1 MEIMD
6 DIKGILK
13 ATGAQI
19 KTRIMGAEQAATVEE
34 DALPEKECS
43 KENVSANS
51 GKLAQSEEASQNA
64 SKGNNEGSNHFN
76 PVIDRVFQLR
86 ENFVIIGLTGR
97 TGSGCTTVAEKLAT
111 KEWKELKSNYKD
123 LNSQS
128 IDNVIRKNRI
138 VHRYL
143 KDHWKQPFDVI
154 SASDIIFFYALKES
168 FDDFANS
175 LASVNIEP
183 DEESKYEQSKPAID
197 TAMRSELENLKD
209 EFNALHEKVLI
220 CEDFLHK
227 EDYTNTVNID
237 LLRDVVF
244 KDIKIFRKNLEGILT
259 KTIKKVIANELQS
272 WGNNIRKYNSI
283 KKQVTP
289 SQKAPSCL
297 ARKINQ
303 IIKALRV
310 YDKTHDRKT
319 LIVIDALRNPFEVL
333 YFRERYSA
341 FYLMAVH
348 TEEKVRRDALFKKGF
363 RIDEIE
369 HLDKVEAGKSSFH
382 ASYEKIDIDKCI
394 ELADIHLAHDGTD
407 KDHNRD
413 MVNQIFTYVA
423 LIFHPGLIPPSPLER
438 CMQIAYTAKL
448 NSGCLSRQ
456 VGAAVTNE
464 YFSVQSI
471 GWNTVAEGQTPCSLR
486 NLYDLFKDED
496 EGAFSDFE
504 RFNEDF
510 GKEKKKLIQAYEPVK
525 TKLNGLNLSYC
536 FKDIYTSSKEKQRN
550 NQVHTRS
557 LHAEENAFLQLAK
570 YGTPGIK
577 GGKLF
582 TTASCCELCSKK
594 AYQLGI
600 TEIYY
605 IDTYPGISRS
615 HILESGV
622 NRPKMLLF
630 NGAIGRAY
638 VNLYTPFLPLKD
650 EIEELTDVKV
660 KTVVE
665 RKSQQSLGGN

>member
-1 MEIMD
+1 MKNYFMSVLN
-6 DIKGILK
+6 DIVNNLKSKGENLD
-13 ATGAQI
+13 A
-19 KTRIMGAEQAATVEE
+19 RII
-34 DALPEKECS
+34 EKP
-43 KENVSANS
+43 
-51 GKLAQSEEASQNA
+51 NA
-64 SKGNNEGSNHFN
+64 SGSSENSEVMATKRGETDKDKDENKEIQNNLSSSNH
-76 PVIDRVFQLR
+76 VIDSVFLLR
-86 ENFVIIGLTGR
+86 ENFVVIGLTGR
-97 TGSGCTTVAEKLAT
+97 TGSGCTTIAEKLAT

-123 LNSQS
+123 LNSQP
-128 IDNVIRKNRI
+128 IDNDVRKNRI
-138 VHRYL
+138 VHRFL
-143 KDHWKQPFDVI
+143 KEHWKQPFDVI
-154 SASDIIFFYALKES
+154 SASDIIFYYALKED
-168 FDDFANS
+168 FDIFANS
-175 LASVNIEP
+175 LASANIEP
-183 DEESKYEQSKPAID
+183 DEKSKYEQTKSYVD
-197 TAMRSELENLKD
+197 TAIRSELENLKD
-209 EFNALHEKVLI
+209 EFNILHKKVLQ
-220 CEDFLHK
+220 CEDFLLK
-227 EDYTNTVNID
+227 EDYSNPIN
-237 LLRDVVF
+237 LEMLRDVVF
-244 KDIKIFRKNLEGILT
+244 KEIKTFRKNLESILT
-259 KTIKKVIANELQS
+259 KTIKKVIASELQS

-283 KKQVTP
+283 IKQSKP
-289 SQKAPSCL
+289 NNKMPSCL

-303 IIKALRV
+303 IIKAFRV
-310 YDKTHDRKT
+310 YDKNHHRRT

-348 TEEKVRRDALFKKGF
+348 TEEKIRQDALFKKGF
-363 RIDEIE
+363 RINEIDN
-369 HLDKVEAGKSSFH
+369 LDRVESGESSFH
-382 ASYEKIDIDKCI
+382 ESYERIDINKCI

-464 YFSVQSI
+464 HFSVQSI

-510 GKEKKKLIQAYEPVK
+510 DKEKKILIQAYEPVK

-536 FKDIYTSSKEKQRN
+536 FKDVYTSSKEKQRN

-570 YGTPGIK
+570 YGTQGIK

-615 HILESGV
+615 HILESGI

-650 EIEELTDVKV
+650 EIEELTNVRV
-660 KTVVE
+660 KTVVS
-665 RKSQQSLGGN
+665 KKTQQS

>member
-1 MEIMD
+1 MPMELVDEFKGMLKAAGTQIKSC
-6 DIKGILK
+6 IKGGDHPAEPAEAPLLVDNAEK
-13 ATGAQI
+13 AKVAVATESQ
-19 KTRIMGAEQAATVEE
+19 EQQTE
-34 DALPEKECS
+34 S
-43 KENVSANS
+43 R
-51 GKLAQSEEASQNA
+51 QSNPDEI
-64 SKGNNEGSNHFN
+64 N

-123 LNSQS
+123 FNSQP
-128 IDNVIRKNRI
+128 IDNVVRKNRI

-143 KDHWKQPFDVI
+143 KDHWKQAFDVI
-154 SASDIIFFYALKES
+154 SASDIIFYYALKES
-168 FDDFANS
+168 FEDFADS

-183 DEESKYEQSKPAID
+183 DEESKYEQSKPVID
-197 TAMRSELENLKD
+197 PALRGELNKLKD
-209 EFNALHEKVLI
+209 EFIALHAKVLI

-227 EDYTNTVNID
+227 EDYTDEANLN

-244 KDIKIFRKNLEGILT
+244 KDIKAFRNSLEGILT

-272 WGNNIRKYNSI
+272 WGNNVRKYNSI
-283 KKQVTP
+283 KKQTTP
-289 SQKAPSCL
+289 YKKAPSCL

-303 IIKALRV
+303 IIKAFRV
-310 YDKTHDRKT
+310 YDKNHDRKT

-348 TEEKVRRDALFKKGF
+348 TEEKIRRDALFKRGF

-369 HLDKVEAGKSSFH
+369 HLDNVEAGKSSFH
-382 ASYEKIDIDKCI
+382 DSYEKIDIDKCI

-413 MVNQIFTYVA
+413 IVNQIFTYVA

-504 RFNEDF
+504 RFNEEF
-510 GKEKKKLIQAYEPVK
+510 GQEKKKLIQAYEPVK
-525 TKLNGLNLSYC
+525 KKLNGLNLSYC
-536 FKDIYTSSKEKQRN
+536 FKDIYTSSKDKQRN

-570 YGTPGIK
+570 YGTQGIK

-660 KTVVE
+660 KTVVA
-665 RKSQQSLGGN
+665 RKSQQS

>member
-1 MEIMD
+1 MGIKEVLKVTGEKVKKSLMGEESSEQMNTKPLEEGWAENKQSSND
-6 DIKGILK
+6 DLV
-13 ATGAQI
+13 
-19 KTRIMGAEQAATVEE
+19 RP
-34 DALPEKECS
+34 DAMPQTAD
-43 KENVSANS
+43 VSC
-51 GKLAQSEEASQNA
+51 
-64 SKGNNEGSNHFN
+64 N

-111 KEWKELKSNYKD
+111 KEWEELKSNYKD
-123 LNSQS
+123 FNSQP
-128 IDNVIRKNRI
+128 IDNVVRKNRI

-143 KDHWKQPFDVI
+143 KRHWTQPFDVI
-154 SASDIIFFYALKES
+154 SASDVIFYYALKEN
-168 FDDFANS
+168 FNVFADS

-183 DEESKYEQSKPAID
+183 DEQSKYVKSMPTVDPSLRK
-197 TAMRSELENLKD
+197 ELENLEG
-209 EFNALHEKVLI
+209 EFNVLHDKVLR
-220 CEDFLHK
+220 CEAFLHN
-227 EDYTNTVNID
+227 EDYSNVEDLD
-237 LLRDVVF
+237 LLRSVVF
-244 KDIKIFRKNLEGILT
+244 FDIKAFRKSLGGILT

-283 KKQVTP
+283 KPQSVPYK
-289 SQKAPSCL
+289 KAPSCL

-303 IIKALRV
+303 IIKAFRA
-310 YDKTHDRKT
+310 YDKAHDRKT

-333 YFRERYSA
+333 YFRERYAA

-348 TEEKVRRDALFKKGF
+348 TEEKIRRDALFKKGF

-369 HLDKVEAGKSSFH
+369 HLDKVEGGKSSFH
-382 ASYEKIDIDKCI
+382 DSYEKIDIDKCI

-438 CMQIAYTAKL
+438 CMQVAHTAKL

-504 RFNEDF
+504 RFNEEF
-510 GKEKKKLIQAYEPVK
+510 SVEKKKLIQAYEPVK
-525 TKLNGLNLSYC
+525 KKLNGLNLSYC
-536 FKDIYTSSKEKQRN
+536 FKDIYTSSKEKQRY

-570 YGTPGIK
+570 YGTQGIK

-605 IDTYPGISRS
+605 IDTYPGISRM

-630 NGAIGRAY
+630 KGAIGRAY
-638 VNLYTPFLPLKD
+638 VNLFTPFLPLKD

-660 KTVVE
+660 KSVVAL
-665 RKSQQSLGGN
+665 KSQQSQGGI

>member
-1 MEIMD
+1 MEIVD
-6 DIKGILK
+6 EIKGMLK

-19 KTRIMGAEQAATVEE
+19 KSRLKVGEATEAPIEEALEEKVDEADKPSATETEQNTSSS
-34 DALPEKECS
+34 EC
-43 KENVSANS
+43 VANS
-51 GKLAQSEEASQNA
+51 TNQ
-64 SKGNNEGSNHFN
+64 
-76 PVIDRVFQLR
+76 VIDRVFQLR

-97 TGSGCTTVAEKLAT
+97 TGSGCTTVAEKLTTA
-111 KEWKELKSNYKD
+111 EWKELKTNYKD
-123 LNSQS
+123 FNSDQ
-128 IDNVIRKNRI
+128 IDNVVRKNRI

-143 KDHWKQPFDVI
+143 KEHWTQAFDVI
-154 SASDIIFFYALKES
+154 CASDIIFYYALKES

-183 DEESKYEQSKPAID
+183 DEESKYEKSKPIID
-197 TAMRSELENLKD
+197 TALREELNKLQD
-209 EFNALHEKVLI
+209 EFNALHDKVME
-220 CEDFLHK
+220 CEEYLH
-227 EDYTNTVNID
+227 EPDYNNTVK
-237 LLRDVVF
+237 LELVRSVVF
-244 KDIKIFRKNLEGILT
+244 TDIKTFRKSLEGILT
-259 KTIKKVIANELQS
+259 KTIKKVIASELQS

-283 KKQVTP
+283 KPQAAPHK
-289 SQKAPSCL
+289 KAPSCL

-303 IIKALRV
+303 IIKVFRA
-310 YDKTHDRKT
+310 YDKNHGRKT
-319 LIVIDALRNPFEVL
+319 LIAIDALRNPFEVL
-333 YFRERYSA
+333 YFRERYAA

-348 TEEKVRRDALFKKGF
+348 TEEKIRRDALFKRGF

-369 HLDKVEAGKSSFH
+369 HLDKVEGEKPNFH
-382 ASYEKIDIDKCI
+382 DSYEKIDIDKCI

-438 CMQIAYTAKL
+438 CMQVAYTAKL

-504 RFNEDF
+504 RFNDEF
-510 GKEKKKLIQAYEPVK
+510 SIQKKKLIQAYEPVK
-525 TKLNGLNLSYC
+525 AKLNGLNLSYC
-536 FKDIYTSSKEKQRN
+536 FKDVYTSSKEKQRN

-570 YGTPGIK
+570 YGTQGIK

-605 IDTYPGISRS
+605 IDTYPGISRA

-622 NRPKMLLF
+622 NRPQMLLF
-630 NGAIGRAY
+630 KGAIGRAY
-638 VNLYTPFLPLKD
+638 VNLFTPFLPLKD

-660 KTVVE
+660 KKVIDL
-665 RKSQQSLGGN
+665 KAQQSQGGI

>member
-1 MEIMD
+1 MEIVD
-6 DIKGILK
+6 EIKGMLK

-19 KTRIMGAEQAATVEE
+19 KSRLKVGEATEAPVEE
-34 DALPEKECS
+34 ALEEKVDEADKPSATETVQNTSSSEC
-43 KENVSANS
+43 VANS
-51 GKLAQSEEASQNA
+51 TNQ
-64 SKGNNEGSNHFN
+64 
-76 PVIDRVFQLR
+76 VIDRVFQLR

-97 TGSGCTTVAEKLAT
+97 TGSGCTTVAEKLTTA
-111 KEWKELKSNYKD
+111 EWKELKTNYKD
-123 LNSQS
+123 FNSDQ
-128 IDNVIRKNRI
+128 IDNVVRKNRI

-143 KDHWKQPFDVI
+143 KEHWTQAFDVI
-154 SASDIIFFYALKES
+154 SASDIIFYYALKES

-183 DEESKYEQSKPAID
+183 DEESKYEKSKPIID
-197 TAMRSELENLKD
+197 TALREELNKLQD
-209 EFNALHEKVLI
+209 EFNALHDKVMECEEYLHEPDYNNTEKLELV
-220 CEDFLHK
+220 
-227 EDYTNTVNID
+227 
-237 LLRDVVF
+237 RSVVF
-244 KDIKIFRKNLEGILT
+244 TDIKTFRKSLEGILT
-259 KTIKKVIANELQS
+259 KTIKKVIASELQS

-283 KKQVTP
+283 KPQAAPHK
-289 SQKAPSCL
+289 KAPSCL

-303 IIKALRV
+303 IIKVFRA
-310 YDKTHDRKT
+310 YDKNHGRKT
-319 LIVIDALRNPFEVL
+319 LIAIDALRNPFEVL
-333 YFRERYSA
+333 YFRERYAA

-348 TEEKVRRDALFKKGF
+348 TEEKIRRDALFKRGF

-369 HLDKVEAGKSSFH
+369 HLDKVEGEKPNFH
-382 ASYEKIDIDKCI
+382 DSYEKIDIDKCI

-438 CMQIAYTAKL
+438 CMQVAYTAKL

-504 RFNEDF
+504 RFNDEF
-510 GKEKKKLIQAYEPVK
+510 SIQKKKLIQAYEPVK
-525 TKLNGLNLSYC
+525 AKLNGLNLSYC
-536 FKDIYTSSKEKQRN
+536 FKDVYTSSKEKQRN

-570 YGTPGIK
+570 YGTQGIK

-605 IDTYPGISRS
+605 IDTYPGISRA

-622 NRPKMLLF
+622 NRPQMLLF
-630 NGAIGRAY
+630 KGAIGRAY
-638 VNLYTPFLPLKD
+638 VNLFTPFLPLKD

-660 KTVVE
+660 KKVIDL
-665 RKSQQSLGGN
+665 KAQQSQGGI

>member
-1 MEIMD
+1 MKERIMNSLN
-6 DIKGILK
+6 DIVKKLKSKGSNVV
-13 ATGAQI
+13 
-19 KTRIMGAEQAATVEE
+19 TRIVGEIEESETLEITDKVARKGAETSIVQ
-34 DALPEKECS
+34 DECT
-43 KENVSANS
+43 ENRNISS
-51 GKLAQSEEASQNA
+51 PT
-64 SKGNNEGSNHFN
+64 HH
-76 PVIDRVFQLR
+76 VIESVFQLR
-86 ENFVIIGLTGR
+86 ENFVVIGLTGR
-97 TGSGCTTVAEKLAT
+97 TGSGCTTIAEKLAT
-111 KEWKELKSNYKD
+111 KEWTELKSNYKD
-123 LNSQS
+123 LNSQP
-128 IDNVIRKNRI
+128 INNDVRKNRI
-138 VHRYL
+138 VHRFL
-143 KDHWKQPFDVI
+143 KEHWKQPFDVI
-154 SASDIIFFYALKES
+154 SASDIIFYYALKEE
-168 FDDFANS
+168 FDVFANS
-175 LASVNIEP
+175 LATANIEP
-183 DEESKYEQSKPAID
+183 DEESKYEQSKSSVD
-197 TAMRSELENLKD
+197 TAMRSELDNLKD
-209 EFNALHEKVLI
+209 EFNALHKKVLR
-220 CEDFLHK
+220 CEDFLLK
-227 EDYTNTVNID
+227 EDYGNSD
-237 LLRDVVF
+237 YLELLRDVVF
-244 KDIKIFRKNLEGILT
+244 KGIKTFRKNLESILT
-259 KTIKKVIANELQS
+259 KTIKKVIASELQS

-283 KKQVTP
+283 IQL
-289 SQKAPSCL
+289 SESDNKAPSCL

-303 IIKALRV
+303 IIKAFRV
-310 YDKTHDRKT
+310 YDKIHNRRT

-341 FYLMAVH
+341 FYLMAIH
-348 TEEKVRRDALFKKGF
+348 TEEKVRRDALYKKGF

-369 HLDKVEAGKSSFH
+369 NLDKVESGKPNFNT
-382 ASYEKIDIDKCI
+382 SYEKIDIDKCI

-496 EGAFSDFE
+496 DGAFSDFE
-504 RFNEDF
+504 RFNEEFD
-510 GKEKKKLIQAYEPVK
+510 KEKKLLIQAYEPVK

-536 FKDIYTSSKEKQRN
+536 FKDVYTSSKEKQRN

-570 YGTPGIK
+570 YGTQGIK

-615 HILESGV
+615 HILESGI

-660 KTVVE
+660 KIVVTK
-665 RKSQQSLGGN
+665 KSQQS

>member
-1 MEIMD
+1 MEIVD
-6 DIKGILK
+6 ELKGMLK

-19 KTRIMGAEQAATVEE
+19 KSRLKVGEATEAPVVEALEEKVAEADKTSVSEIVQNTSST
-34 DALPEKECS
+34 EC
-43 KENVSANS
+43 VANPTN
-51 GKLAQSEEASQNA
+51 Q
-64 SKGNNEGSNHFN
+64 
-76 PVIDRVFQLR
+76 VIDRVFQLR

-97 TGSGCTTVAEKLAT
+97 TGSGCTTVAGKLTTA
-111 KEWKELKSNYKD
+111 EWKELKTNYKD
-123 LNSQS
+123 FNSDQ
-128 IDNVIRKNRI
+128 IDNVVRKNRI

-143 KDHWKQPFDVI
+143 KEHWTQAFDVI
-154 SASDIIFFYALKES
+154 SASDIIFYYALKES

-183 DEESKYEQSKPAID
+183 DEESKYEKSKPIID
-197 TAMRSELENLKD
+197 TALREELNKLQD
-209 EFNALHEKVLI
+209 EFNALHDKVMECEEYLHEPDYNNTEKLELV
-220 CEDFLHK
+220 
-227 EDYTNTVNID
+227 
-237 LLRDVVF
+237 RSVVF
-244 KDIKIFRKNLEGILT
+244 TDIKTFRKSLEGILT
-259 KTIKKVIANELQS
+259 KTIKKVIASELQS

-283 KKQVTP
+283 KPQAAPHK
-289 SQKAPSCL
+289 KAPSCL

-303 IIKALRV
+303 IIKVFRA
-310 YDKTHDRKT
+310 YDKNHGRKT
-319 LIVIDALRNPFEVL
+319 LIAIDALRNPFEVL
-333 YFRERYSA
+333 YFRERYAA

-348 TEEKVRRDALFKKGF
+348 TEEKIRRDALFKRGF

-369 HLDKVEAGKSSFH
+369 HLDKVEGEKPNFH
-382 ASYEKIDIDKCI
+382 DSYEKIDIDKCI

-407 KDHNRD
+407 KDYNRD

-438 CMQIAYTAKL
+438 CMQVAYTAKL

-504 RFNEDF
+504 RFNDEF
-510 GKEKKKLIQAYEPVK
+510 SIQKKKLIQAYEPVK
-525 TKLNGLNLSYC
+525 AKLNGLNLSYC
-536 FKDIYTSSKEKQRN
+536 FKDVYTSSKEKQRN

-570 YGTPGIK
+570 YGTQGIK

-605 IDTYPGISRS
+605 IDTYPGISRA

-622 NRPKMLLF
+622 NRPQMLLF
-630 NGAIGRAY
+630 KGAIGRAY
-638 VNLYTPFLPLKD
+638 VNLFTPFLPLKD

-660 KTVVE
+660 KKVIE
-665 RKSQQSLGGN
+665 LKAQQSQGGN

>member
-1 MEIMD
+1 MEIVD
-6 DIKGILK
+6 ELKGMLK

-19 KTRIMGAEQAATVEE
+19 KSRLKVGEAEAPVVE
-34 DALPEKECS
+34 ALEEKVAEADKTSVSEIVQNTSSTEC
-43 KENVSANS
+43 VANPTN
-51 GKLAQSEEASQNA
+51 Q
-64 SKGNNEGSNHFN
+64 
-76 PVIDRVFQLR
+76 VIDRVFQLR

-97 TGSGCTTVAEKLAT
+97 TGSGCTTVAGKLTTA
-111 KEWKELKSNYKD
+111 EWKELKTNYKD
-123 LNSQS
+123 FNSDQ
-128 IDNVIRKNRI
+128 IDNVVRKNRI

-143 KDHWKQPFDVI
+143 KEHWTQAFDVI
-154 SASDIIFFYALKES
+154 SASDIIFYYALKES

-183 DEESKYEQSKPAID
+183 DEESKYEKSKPIID
-197 TAMRSELENLKD
+197 TALREELNKLQD
-209 EFNALHEKVLI
+209 EFNALHDKVMECEEYLHEPDYNNTEKLELV
-220 CEDFLHK
+220 
-227 EDYTNTVNID
+227 
-237 LLRDVVF
+237 RSVVF
-244 KDIKIFRKNLEGILT
+244 TDIKTFRKSLEGILT
-259 KTIKKVIANELQS
+259 KTIKKVIASELQS

-283 KKQVTP
+283 KPQAAPHK
-289 SQKAPSCL
+289 KAPSCL

-303 IIKALRV
+303 IIKVFRA
-310 YDKTHDRKT
+310 YDKNHGRKT
-319 LIVIDALRNPFEVL
+319 LIAIDALRNPFEVL
-333 YFRERYSA
+333 YFRERYAA

-348 TEEKVRRDALFKKGF
+348 TEEKIRRDALFKRGF

-369 HLDKVEAGKSSFH
+369 HLDKVEGEKPNFH
-382 ASYEKIDIDKCI
+382 DSYEKIDIDKCI

-407 KDHNRD
+407 KDYNRD

-438 CMQIAYTAKL
+438 CMQVAYTAKL

-456 VGAAVTNE
+456 VGAVVTNE

-504 RFNEDF
+504 RFNDEF
-510 GKEKKKLIQAYEPVK
+510 SIQKKKLIQAYEPVK
-525 TKLNGLNLSYC
+525 AKLNGLNLSYC
-536 FKDIYTSSKEKQRN
+536 FKDVYTSSKEKQRN

-570 YGTPGIK
+570 YGTQGIK

-605 IDTYPGISRS
+605 IDTYPGISRA

-622 NRPKMLLF
+622 NRPQMLLF
-630 NGAIGRAY
+630 KGAIGRAY
-638 VNLYTPFLPLKD
+638 VNLFTPFLPLKD

-660 KTVVE
+660 KKVIE
-665 RKSQQSLGGN
+665 LKAQQSQGGN

>member
-1 MEIMD
+1 MNGLN
-6 DIKGILK
+6 DIVNNLKSKGKKLVVRIIGNTKMSEASELSK
-13 ATGAQI
+13 KVVTSGI
-19 KTRIMGAEQAATVEE
+19 KTDKVQDGPSVKHNISS
-34 DALPEKECS
+34 PS
-43 KENVSANS
+43 
-51 GKLAQSEEASQNA
+51 
-64 SKGNNEGSNHFN
+64 HH
-76 PVIDRVFQLR
+76 VIDSVFQLR
-86 ENFVIIGLTGR
+86 ENFVVIGLTGR
-97 TGSGCTTVAEKLAT
+97 TGSGCTTIAEKLAT
-111 KEWKELKSNYKD
+111 KEWTELKSNYKD
-123 LNSQS
+123 LNSQP
-128 IDNVIRKNRI
+128 IDNDVRKNRI
-138 VHRYL
+138 VHRFL
-143 KDHWKQPFDVI
+143 KEHWKQPFDVI
-154 SASDIIFFYALKES
+154 SASDIIFYYALKEK
-168 FDDFANS
+168 FDVFANS
-175 LASVNIEP
+175 LASANIES
-183 DEESKYEQSKPAID
+183 DEESKYEQSKSPVD

-209 EFNALHEKVLI
+209 EFNALHEKVLR
-220 CEDFLHK
+220 CENFLLK
-227 EDYTNTVNID
+227 EDYGNSANLE

-244 KDIKIFRKNLEGILT
+244 KGIKTFRQNLESILT
-259 KTIKKVIANELQS
+259 KTIKKVIASELQS

-283 KKQVTP
+283 NQKLE
-289 SQKAPSCL
+289 SDNKAPSCL

-303 IIKALRV
+303 IIKAFRV
-310 YDKTHDRKT
+310 YDKNHKRRT

-348 TEEKVRRDALFKKGF
+348 TEEKIRRDALYKKGF

-369 HLDKVEAGKSSFH
+369 LLDKVESGKPSFN

-456 VGAAVTNE
+456 VGAAVTNDH
-464 YFSVQSI
+464 FSVQSI

-510 GKEKKKLIQAYEPVK
+510 DKEKKILIQAYEPVK
-525 TKLNGLNLSYC
+525 MKLNGLNLSYC
-536 FKDIYTSSKEKQRN
+536 FKDVYTSSKEKQRN

-570 YGTPGIK
+570 YGTQGIK

-615 HILESGV
+615 HILESGI

-660 KTVVE
+660 KKVVSK
-665 RKSQQSLGGN
+665 KSQQS